1 MDGFNGGTQPLHL
14 AVKGERCVPVLATPV
29 LCFEVVGGTELK
41 HRGYIPGCVTVMV
54 LNRALNGMT

>member
-1 MDGFNGGTQPLHL
+1 
-14 AVKGERCVPVLATPV
+14 